1 MSEKS
6 RQRRLLLDVG
16 NSRVKWAFASE
27 GGVGRQRSLPV
38 SAAGELPIAALLA
51 ALPKG
56 IGAVR
61 LVSVGR
67 PARTRALERALAQV
81 LDVEVR
87 RLRTT
92 VEAAGVRCGYREPWR
107 LGADR
112 WAAVIGARHLHASP
126 RAACIVDIGTAMT
139 IDFLS
144 RDGRHGGGVIVPA
157 PALMVEALLR
167 DTQGIRRRAAPG
179 RGGPG
184 PGAQLAPRTPE
195 APGRRGPVRGSLFAR
210 STREAIEQGSQH
222 AAAALIERAWRAA
235 HARYGGRPRL
245 LLTGG
250 GAARLLPL
258 LDAPGEI
265 VPDLVLRGLAAL
277 D

>member
-92 VEAAGVRCGYREPWR
+92 AEAAGVRCGYREPWR

-112 WAAVIGARHLHASP
+112 WAAVIGGRHLRASP

-179 RGGPG
+179 RRGPG
-184 PGAQLAPRTPE
+184 
-195 APGRRGPVRGSLFAR
+195 RGSLFAR

-235 HARYGGRPRL
+235 RARYGGRPRL